1 MRPASSRP
9 RRPDEAIA
17 LPNSSWEPIDARAGR
32 IQEERSLVHLVEI
45 LSKLGS
51 QPENLLL
58 HDGHTRP
65 DLVDPPGL
73 AADMASGGPEA
84 EHQQEI
90 PVI

>member
-1 MRPASSRP
+1 M
-9 RRPDEAIA
+9 
-17 LPNSSWEPIDARAGR
+17 
-32 IQEERSLVHLVEI
+32 HLVEI

-58 HDGHTRP
+58 HDHMQP
-65 DLVDPPGL
+65 DLVVDPPGL

>member
-1 MRPASSRP
+1 M
-9 RRPDEAIA
+9 
-17 LPNSSWEPIDARAGR
+17 
-32 IQEERSLVHLVEI
+32 HLVEI
-45 LSKLGS
+45 FSKLGIS
-51 QPENLLL
+51 ARNLLL
-58 HDGHTRP
+58 HDGHMRP

>member
-1 MRPASSRP
+1 M
-9 RRPDEAIA
+9 
-17 LPNSSWEPIDARAGR
+17 
-32 IQEERSLVHLVEI
+32 HLVG
-45 LSKLGS
+45 SSPNWGS

-58 HDGHTRP
+58 LDGHMQP